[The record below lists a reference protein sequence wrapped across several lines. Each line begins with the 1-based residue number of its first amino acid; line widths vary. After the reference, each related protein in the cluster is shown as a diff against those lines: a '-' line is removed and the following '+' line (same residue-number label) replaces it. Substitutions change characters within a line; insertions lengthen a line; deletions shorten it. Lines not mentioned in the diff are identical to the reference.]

1 MEAQSAG
8 RRARARA
15 IGWLIA
21 GGAAMVL
28 VWVALPHPERA
39 HEGWVVSLVVVTWL
53 LAIVLLAGRMDRA
66 SPKVAMVIMALGVLL
81 ISAALLAIEDPA
93 SGFAIF

>member
-39 HEGWVVSLVVVTWL
+39 HDAFVVALVVATWV
-53 LAIVLLAGRMDRA
+53 LAAVLLAGRLDGASRARDRRRA
-66 SPKVAMVIMALGVLL
+66 WRSRRC
-81 ISAALLAIEDPA
+81 
-93 SGFAIF
+93 